1 MLDEEIKARAILA
14 ALHAQHRQDR
24 MRSLAMRLAGLPTK
38 ELRDAEVKRI
48 KEKYG
53 EAIEKSITAM
63 VKVMYGEK
71 K

>member
-1 MLDEEIKARAILA
+1 VLDEEIKARMGLA
-14 ALHAQHRQDR
+14 ALHAEHRQDR
-24 MRSLAMRLAGLPTK
+24 IKSIAMRLAALPTK
-38 ELRDAEVKRI
+38 ALRDAEVKRI

-63 VKVMYGEK
+63 AKVIYGEK

>member
-1 MLDEEIKARAILA
+1 
-14 ALHAQHRQDR
+14 
-24 MRSLAMRLAGLPTK
+24 MRLAGLPTK
-38 ELRDAEVKRI
+38 ALRDAEVKRI

-63 VKVMYGEK
+63 AKVMYGEK

>member
-1 MLDEEIKARAILA
+1 MLGEEIKARAILA

-24 MRSLAMRLAGLPTK
+24 MRSIAMRLAALPTK
-38 ELRDAEVKRI
+38 ELRDEEVKRI

-53 EAIEKSITAM
+53 EAIEKSITSIA
-63 VKVMYGEK
+63 KVIYGGK